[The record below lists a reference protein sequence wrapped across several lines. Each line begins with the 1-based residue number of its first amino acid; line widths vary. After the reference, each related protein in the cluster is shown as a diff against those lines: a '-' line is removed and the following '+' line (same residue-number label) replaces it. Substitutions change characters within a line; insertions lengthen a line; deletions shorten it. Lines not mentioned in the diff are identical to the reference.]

1 VTQSAEFDAF
11 TLPAG
16 QVCVKP
22 LQKVGTEDAPEMQVV
37 TSKTAGVGSGEVSV
51 GHAVQAQKRPLAGA
65 AHTSA
70 AVYPDPAEAIAVGS
84 GYQQVSGG
92 PVFRGTP
99 PPAQVLAVNRLHGQ
113 PNAELRAFM
122 YASVHFVAWYM
133 AA

>member
-1 VTQSAEFDAF
+1 MTQRAEFDAV

-22 LQKVGTEDAPEMQVV
+22 LQKVGTEDAPEIMQVV

-92 PVFRGTP
+92 PNFRGTEGI
-99 PPAQVLAVNRLHGQ
+99 VLAVNRLHGQ
-113 PNAELRAFM
+113 SNAELRAFM